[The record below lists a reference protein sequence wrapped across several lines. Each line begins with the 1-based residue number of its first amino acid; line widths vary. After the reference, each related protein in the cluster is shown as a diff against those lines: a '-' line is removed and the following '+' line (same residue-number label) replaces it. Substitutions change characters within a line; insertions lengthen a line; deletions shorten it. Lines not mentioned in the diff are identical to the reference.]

1 MRTDPVGLHLIIGWA
16 SMIGGAVSGA
26 AIGLFFHLDAWMGGY
41 GSFRRR
47 MVRLGHIAM
56 FGLGILNVLLALSLA
71 ARPVPAAYVPF
82 ASTGFLV
89 ALVAMPICCFLT
101 AWRPAF
107 RHLFPVPVV
116 ALLIGLVA
124 LLAGWARA

>member
-1 MRTDPVGLHLIIGWA
+1 MPTDPVGLHLIIGWA

-47 MVRLGHIAM
+47 LVRLGHIAM
-56 FGLGILNVLLALSLA
+56 FGLGILNVLFALSVS
-71 ARPVPAAYVPF
+71 ARPLPPAYVPF
-82 ASTGFLV
+82 ASAGFAAAV
-89 ALVAMPICCFLT
+89 VTMPLCCFLT
-101 AWRPAF
+101 AWRPSF

-116 ALLIGLVA
+116 SLLLGLGALV
-124 LLAGWARA
+124 AGWARA